1 MSEMK
6 EPPLSGQPPSDGNLP
21 VVTNRFDGL
30 IKEVFD
36 LVGTQLKALPET
48 AGSVSSKVESYAAY
62 VQQLKE
68 RLESESRRLVTSL
81 ADEQALAQQAEQ
93 LRQVEAQRLAALH
106 PYLVAGPV
114 PGSPIT
120 GKMPALVKR
129 LQSDMATEL
138 ETLRDARLR
147 FELRRAELVNQ
158 KAGMQVRIV
167 LNGAAQIKVHFGSRV
182 SHGIKKD

>member
-1 MSEMK
+1 MSEIND
-6 EPPLSGQPPSDGNLP
+6 PPSSGQPPSVGNLP

-36 LVGTQLKALPET
+36 LVGAQLKALPET
-48 AGSVSSKVESYAAY
+48 SGAVSSKVESYAAY

-68 RLESESRRLVTSL
+68 RLEAESRRLVASL

-106 PYLVAGPV
+106 PYLVAGPA
-114 PGSPIT
+114 PRNPNS
-120 GKMPALVKR
+120 GKIPSLVKR

-147 FELRRAELVNQ
+147 FELRRAEVVNQ

-167 LNGAAQIKVHFGSRV
+167 LDGAAQIKVHFGSRV
-182 SHGIKKD
+182 GHGSKKD